1 MPNALEVL
9 SQGLTVVIHQT
20 LLRPDHG
27 QPRLT
32 LQTLSLT
39 LDDAPS
45 IREKIRSGHLQMIE
59 QDIVTQSNRSL
70 WHGQ

>member
-1 MPNALEVL
+1 MPNAIEVL
-9 SQGLTVVIHQT
+9 SQGLTAVIHQT
-20 LLRPDHG
+20 LFRPDHG

-39 LDDAPS
+39 QDDAPS
-45 IREKIRSGHLQMIE
+45 IREKIRSGHLQLIE